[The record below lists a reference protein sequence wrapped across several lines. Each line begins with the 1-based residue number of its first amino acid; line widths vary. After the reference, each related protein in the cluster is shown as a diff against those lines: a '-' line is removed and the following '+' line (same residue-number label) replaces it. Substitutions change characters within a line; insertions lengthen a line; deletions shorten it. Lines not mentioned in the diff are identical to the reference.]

1 MNPVSDMSVT
11 NPDSLRVKMWREQ
24 NRERYNQT
32 MRNYQKRRRLERK
45 VAAQVPAAG
54 IPDAVLGGDGGGEKA
69 GGTG

>member
-1 MNPVSDMSVT
+1 
-11 NPDSLRVKMWREQ
+11 MWREQ